1 MARGHRASAWR
12 IAVTRLLV
20 DAHALLWWLGGDE
33 RLSEGAREA
42 IEAAEA
48 PLVGAGTAVEIA
60 VKRSIGKLPID
71 ADWPE
76 QVQADGFGLLGIAWP
91 HVARLQSLP
100 FPKLSGREHRD
111 PFDRMLAAQ
120 ALSERIPVV
129 TRDAALLAYGVASLW

>member
-1 MARGHRASAWR
+1 
-12 IAVTRLLV
+12 VTRLLV

-33 RLSEGAREA
+33 RLSRTAREA

-76 QVQADGFGLLGIAWP
+76 QVQADGFGLLAIAWP
-91 HVARLQSLP
+91 HVVRLQTLP
-100 FPKLSGREHRD
+100 YPKIGGKAHRD

-129 TRDAALLAYGVASLW
+129 TRDAALAAYGVASLW

>member
-1 MARGHRASAWR
+1 M
-12 IAVTRLLV
+12 TRLLV
-20 DAHALLWWLGGDE
+20 DAHALLWWLGDDE
-33 RLSEGAREA
+33 HLSGTARQA

-48 PLVGAGTAVEIA
+48 PLVGAGTAIEIA

-76 QVQADGFGLLGIAWP
+76 QVQADGFGLLGIAWS
-91 HVARLQSLP
+91 HVARVQSLP
-100 FPKLSGREHRD
+100 YPKVGGRAHRD

-129 TRDAALLAYGVASLW
+129 TRDAALTAYGVASLW

>member
-1 MARGHRASAWR
+1 
-12 IAVTRLLV
+12 VLV
-20 DAHALLWWLGGDE
+20 DAHALLWWLGDDKQ
-33 RLSEGAREA
+33 LSETAREA
-42 IEAAEA
+42 IEAAET

-76 QVQADGFGLLGIAWP
+76 QVQADGFGMLGIAWP
-91 HVARLQSLP
+91 HVGRLQRLP
-100 FPKLSGREHRD
+100 YPEVGGWVHRD

-129 TRDAALLAYGVASLW
+129 TRDPALSAYGVASLW